1 MTRSSQQTYIQRLG
15 FQDKDRSNQR
25 HGLACE
31 YLLEQLI
38 EQCLFANLSEQVNKK
53 FSEYVDRLR
62 VRAIEHKGN
71 IQRKQTS
78 IKEFSDR
85 LSEDS
90 EHLES
95 FSRKWLEDEIKSLTG
110 DVENLTSAFKGVD
123 EDYRELLEFCGT
135 IDDAPVR
142 EKIKQLL
149 PSSSQINVPISN
161 GKFVNGFA
169 DVLLPTR
176 FDISLE
182 DAELVQG
189 KLLLDWCVYLSAYQ
203 YNSVLGEVKI
213 TPEPAENIIQ
223 QIAFYRTFMDDVT
236 RVVLLLDYDAP
247 VLKRLTE
254 NSDIEVYRLG
264 KKFEQWIG
272 SRTAPEIE
280 EF

>member
-38 EQCLFANLSEQVNKK
+38 EQCLFANLSEQANEK
-53 FSEYVDRLR
+53 FSKFVDSIRDRALIYKGDIECKQTLIREYSDTLSQNGEAFSRNWYKKQIETLTGE
-62 VRAIEHKGN
+62 IEH
-71 IQRKQTS
+71 
-78 IKEFSDR
+78 
-85 LSEDS
+85 
-90 EHLES
+90 
-95 FSRKWLEDEIKSLTG
+95 
-110 DVENLTSAFKGVD
+110 LTSAFNKAD
-123 EDYRELLEFCGT
+123 ECYCKLLEFCGT
-135 IDDAPVR
+135 IDDAPIK
-142 EKIKQLL
+142 EKIKQCL

-169 DVLLPTR
+169 DVLLPTS
-176 FDISLE
+176 FHVSLE
-182 DAELVQG
+182 GVEFAQE
-189 KLLLDWCVYLSAYQ
+189 KLLLDWCVYLNDNHYQ

-223 QIAFYRTFMDDVT
+223 QIAFYRTFMDNVT

-264 KKFEQWIG
+264 EKFEQWIG
-272 SRTAPEIE
+272 SRIAPKVE